1 VYYFAT
7 VGNSFEQNIYS
18 FLYGE
23 GVMPDQYPVF
33 AGAGMIFYVE
43 LLHRFDPE
51 KCCSG
56 LYHIGFRFWGRGD
69 TAGRE

>member
-1 VYYFAT
+1 
-7 VGNSFEQNIYS
+7 
-18 FLYGE
+18 
-23 GVMPDQYPVF
+23 MPDQYPVF

-56 LYHIGFRFWGRGD
+56 LYYIGFRFWGRGD